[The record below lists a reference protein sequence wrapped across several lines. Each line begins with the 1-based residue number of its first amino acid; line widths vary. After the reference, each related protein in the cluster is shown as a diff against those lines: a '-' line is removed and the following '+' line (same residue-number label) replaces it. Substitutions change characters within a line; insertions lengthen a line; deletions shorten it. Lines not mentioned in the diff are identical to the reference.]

1 MIELT
6 AKIAKLKV
14 QIAAA
19 QKAYKKESSALA
31 EFRTMSD
38 EKYKT
43 LAADIKELA
52 QMVKYLQAAITV
64 LQGAQQ
70 SRADNTAAGY
80 QGDSL
85 LELARSD
92 ELLAAIGAAVHR
104 LPV

>member
-1 MIELT
+1 MFESYKAWCEDALKKTDDAVKAGKDEIKELEELMIELT
-6 AKIAKLKV
+6 ARIAKLKV

-52 QMVKYLQAAITV
+52 QMVKYLEDAITV

-70 SRADNTAAGY
+70 SR
-80 QGDSL
+80 
-85 LELARSD
+85 
-92 ELLAAIGAAVHR
+92 
-104 LPV
+104 